1 MFHLREDNTLFLFID
16 FQEKLMPAMFENEKV
31 IENARKAFEF
41 SKMVEI
47 PSLFTTQYKKGLGK
61 LVEDFSEVDDKT
73 MDKTEFSCYK
83 NPDIKKVIDD
93 FNVENVVLFGQETH
107 ICAFQTARDLLEAN
121 YNVFV
126 AHDAMTSRTFE
137 NKDSALKQLR
147 FMGANIVSLELI
159 IFDVLSDSKNPH
171 FKEAQALIK

>member
-1 MFHLREDNTLFLFID
+1 MFRLREDNTLFLFID
-16 FQEKLMPAMFENEKV
+16 FQEKLMPAMFESEKV
-31 IENARKAFEF
+31 INNSKKAFLF
-41 SKMVEI
+41 SKMVNI

-61 LVEDFSEVDDKT
+61 LVDEFSEVDDIT

-83 NPDIKKVIDD
+83 NKDIKKVIDD
-93 FNVENVVLFGQETH
+93 FNVENIVLFGQETH

-121 YNVFV
+121 YKVFIV
-126 AHDAMTSRTFE
+126 DDAMTSRTFE

-147 FMGANIVSLELI
+147 FMGVNIVNLELV